1 VEENGRIS
9 VCFFTKSSLKK
20 FHTTIKGDLMDTE
33 KIMDNLFKEL
43 GVALKAISTAKT
55 VEDKVAY
62 SQIIKNLSESL
73 GVFLDL
79 ATTIMED
86 EIED

>member
-1 VEENGRIS
+1 
-9 VCFFTKSSLKK
+9 
-20 FHTTIKGDLMDTE
+20 MDPE

-43 GVALKAISTAKT
+43 GAALKSISNAKT
-55 VEDKVAY
+55 VEEKVAY

-79 ATTIMED
+79 AGNMAEYEED
-86 EIED
+86 E

>member
-1 VEENGRIS
+1 V
-9 VCFFTKSSLKK
+9 
-20 FHTTIKGDLMDTE
+20 DPE

-43 GVALKAISTAKT
+43 GTALKSLSSSKT
-55 VEDKVAY
+55 VEEKVAY

-79 ATTIMED
+79 AGNMAEYDED
-86 EIED
+86 E

>member
-1 VEENGRIS
+1 V
-9 VCFFTKSSLKK
+9 
-20 FHTTIKGDLMDTE
+20 DPE

-43 GVALKAISTAKT
+43 GAALKSLSSAKT
-55 VEDKVAY
+55 VEEKVAY

-79 ATTIMED
+79 AGNMAEYDED
-86 EIED
+86 E

>member
-1 VEENGRIS
+1 
-9 VCFFTKSSLKK
+9 
-20 FHTTIKGDLMDTE
+20 MDTE
-33 KIMDNLFKEL
+33 KIMENLFKEL
-43 GVALKAISTAKT
+43 GAALEAISTAKN
-55 VEDKVAY
+55 VEEKLAH

-86 EIED
+86 DIED

>member
-1 VEENGRIS
+1 
-9 VCFFTKSSLKK
+9 
-20 FHTTIKGDLMDTE
+20 MDTE

-43 GVALKAISTAKT
+43 GVALKAIGNAKT
-55 VEDKVAY
+55 MEEKVAY

-79 ATTIMED
+79 ATTILED
-86 EIED
+86 DLED

>member
-1 VEENGRIS
+1 
-9 VCFFTKSSLKK
+9 
-20 FHTTIKGDLMDTE
+20 MDTD
-33 KIMDNLFKEL
+33 KIMENLFNEL
-43 GVALKAISTAKT
+43 GVALKAISSAKT

-73 GVFLDL
+73 GIFLDL

-86 EIED
+86 DVDD